1 MKIKDLVFTMEPAL
15 KSTLELGK
23 HYTVEAIE
31 TDAFNNYY
39 LVLEGVNGG
48 LFPEEAFV
56 IVPIEVEDP
65 KAAILKELEV
75 WRQELIDAENKDD
88 KERQEKCKS
97 YLDFFLDKYN
107 LQKRFDAEAG
117 ERNERILEAQ
127 YDEKK

>member
-1 MKIKDLVFTMEPAL
+1 MKVKDLVFTLEPAL
-15 KSTLELGK
+15 KSSLELGK

-31 TDAFNNYY
+31 PDAFNHYY
-39 LVLEGVNGG
+39 LVLEGVHGG